1 MIVATYSHDNF
12 IFGLATEDL
21 NFSEN
26 YLNQHHVVFSLTGD
40 RSFCSPKLEC
50 SSCPFAPKH
59 DNDPNC
65 QENLITERDPYYL
78 SLFGI
83 SKESHPEY
91 FI

>member
-12 IFGLATEDL
+12 IFGLATENLD
-21 NFSEN
+21 FRDS
-26 YLNQHHVVFSLTGD
+26 YLNQYHVVFSLTGD
-40 RSFCSPKLEC
+40 RSYCGPKLNC
-50 SSCPFAPKH
+50 SSCPFALKH
-59 DNDPNC
+59 DNDADC
-65 QENLITERDPYYL
+65 QKPITERDPYYL

>member
-12 IFGLATEDL
+12 IFGLATEPLD
-21 NFSEN
+21 FCVN
-26 YLNQHHVVFSLTGD
+26 YVDQYHVVFSLAGD
-40 RSFCSPKLEC
+40 RSYCSSKLNC
-50 SSCPFAPKH
+50 SSCPFARKH

-65 QENLITERDPYYL
+65 QKNPITERDPYHL

>member
-1 MIVATYSHDNF
+1 MIVATYIHDNF

-26 YLNQHHVVFSLTGD
+26 YLNQYHVVFSLTGG
-40 RSFCSPKLEC
+40 RSFCSPELEC
-50 SSCPFAPKH
+50 NSCPFAPRYN
-59 DNDPNC
+59 NDVTC
-65 QENLITERDPYYL
+65 QNPITERDPYYL

>member
-21 NFSEN
+21 DFRES
-26 YLNQHHVVFSLTGD
+26 YLNQYHVVFSLTGN
-40 RSFCSPKLEC
+40 RSSCSPKLEC
-50 SSCPFAPKH
+50 NSCPFASRYDK
-59 DNDPNC
+59 DVACRNS
-65 QENLITERDPYYL
+65 ITERDPYYL

-83 SKESHPEY
+83 SKESHPEL

>member
-26 YLNQHHVVFSLTGD
+26 YSNQYHVVFSLTGD
-40 RSFCSPKLEC
+40 RSFCSPELGC
-50 SSCPFAPKH
+50 GSCPFARKH
-59 DNDPNC
+59 DNGPTC
-65 QENLITERDPYYL
+65 QTPITERGPYYL

>member
-21 NFSEN
+21 DFRES
-26 YLNQHHVVFSLTGD
+26 YLDQYHVVFSLTGN
-40 RSFCSPKLEC
+40 RSYCSSKLKC
-50 SSCPFAPKH
+50 NSCPFAPKH
-59 DNDPNC
+59 DNDVVC
-65 QENLITERDPYYL
+65 QKPITKRDPYYL

-83 SKESHPEY
+83 SNESHPEL

>member
-12 IFGLATEDL
+12 IFGLATENLD
-21 NFSEN
+21 FSEN
-26 YLNQHHVVFSLTGD
+26 YLNQYHVVFSLTGD
-40 RSFCSPKLEC
+40 RSFCSPELEC
-50 SSCPFAPKH
+50 SSCPFAPWYDK
-59 DNDPNC
+59 DTC
-65 QENLITERDPYYL
+65 QNSITERDPYYL